1 MLMIDIS
8 FTMDPSSYKM
18 FGYGDGDDNFF
29 AHFSSSELCNSFK
42 TKFTGVVGHTCC
54 SGKGVVIKSFE
65 GVKIT
70 SSNQVNTIKDKFK

>member
-1 MLMIDIS
+1 MIDIS
-8 FTMDPSSYKM
+8 FNMDPSSYKM
-18 FGYGDGDDNFF
+18 FGDDDDNFF

-70 SSNQVNTIKDKFK
+70 SSNQVNTIIDKFK